1 MVSNLRSLRIV
12 VWLLVPRLLWLST
25 LVTRWWY
32 RWSVGLKVR
41 LLIGPIVISWSTLS
55 WPLERSFYIEL
66 LSSVSGEYYRLHRLI
81 PIRCHPS
88 SYVSSQSFLKLA
100 CLFLLRRHRLW
111 EISCKPSEHCQILIN
126 CHVSLLQI
134 LKFFLLFL
142 SFGRRKVLI

>member
-32 RWSVGLKVR
+32 RWSVGLEVR
-41 LLIGPIVISWSTLS
+41 LLIGPIVISRSTLS

-66 LSSVSGEYYRLHRLI
+66 LSSVSGEYNRLHRLV
-81 PIRCHPS
+81 PIRRHPS
-88 SYVSSQSFLKLA
+88 FYISSQSLLELA
-100 CLFLLRRHRLW
+100 CLFLLRRHQLR
-111 EISCKPSEHCQILIN
+111 EIPCKPSEYCQILIN

-142 SFGRRKVLI
+142 SLRCGKVLS